1 LDGAEPV
8 EVWCWRAGKVQLAV
22 RRAAYAWLDPTG
34 EELMAEELVAEVGP
48 LSRGARLSLFGA
60 QGYLEGFRV
69 DDASESCCNRVA
81 QCWMDVVERGAA
93 RIGAR

>member
-1 LDGAEPV
+1 
-8 EVWCWRAGKVQLAV
+8 
-22 RRAAYAWLDPTG
+22 
-34 EELMAEELVAEVGP
+34 MAEELVAEVGP

-93 RIGAR
+93 RIGAKSGWHYRQCGVRALAAQGKKAEAIRQRAPEAEFAPS